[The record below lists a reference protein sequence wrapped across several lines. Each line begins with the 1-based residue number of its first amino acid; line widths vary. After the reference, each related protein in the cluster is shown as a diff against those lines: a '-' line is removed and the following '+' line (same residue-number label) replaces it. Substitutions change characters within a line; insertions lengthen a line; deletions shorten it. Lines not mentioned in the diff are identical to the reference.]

1 MSDFISSFQC
11 FVGDGPTG
19 VVFGHQRAPQRSR
32 PNVTPEKVLRRSF
45 YSFFF
50 WLVLYTVVSL
60 ENVNKIAY
68 FKLC

>member
-50 WLVLYTVVSL
+50 LVGSIYRG
-60 ENVNKIAY
+60 K
-68 FKLC
+68 FRKRK

>member
-1 MSDFISSFQC
+1 MFIIMQPIKHLSDDVCDFISSFQC

-50 WLVLYTVVSL
+50 GWFY
-60 ENVNKIAY
+60 IPW
-68 FKLC
+68 